1 MEDFYITNM
10 ELRDKAAI
18 RKICCDT
25 GYVGHDIRPYI
36 DDEELFADFW
46 ILYYTDFEPQS
57 TFVARVG
64 DRTVGYLCGCL
75 NTHRYNRT
83 LAVRII
89 PRLLFRALRGHYRI
103 GKKTKKYI
111 RDMFSGLSPGNIYPP
126 LKLYPA
132 HLHINIDEDYR
143 RKGIGEA
150 LMNRYFACLRKHN
163 IKGVHLG
170 TTSLNRSAV
179 PFYEKLGFE
188 LYSRVENNSFEG
200 QEAFSLTY
208 VKSFD

>member
-1 MEDFYITNM
+1 M

-89 PRLLFRALRGHYRI
+89 PAF
-103 GKKTKKYI
+103 
-111 RDMFSGLSPGNIYPP
+111 FSGHFGGTLS
-126 LKLYPA
+126 
-132 HLHINIDEDYR
+132 
-143 RKGIGEA
+143 
-150 LMNRYFACLRKHN
+150 NR
-163 IKGVHLG
+163 
-170 TTSLNRSAV
+170 
-179 PFYEKLGFE
+179 
-188 LYSRVENNSFEG
+188 
-200 QEAFSLTY
+200 
-208 VKSFD
+208 

>member
-1 MEDFYITNM
+1 MINYQIAGMEP
-10 ELRDKAAI
+10 RDRSAI

-25 GYVGHDIRPYI
+25 GYVGQDIRPYI

-46 ILYYTDFEPQS
+46 TLYYTDFEPQS

-64 DRTVGYLCGCL
+64 DLTIGYLNGCL
-75 NTHRYNRT
+75 NTQRYNRT

-89 PRLLFRALRGHYRI
+89 PRLLFGAARKQYHI

-111 RDMFSGLSPGNIYPP
+111 RDMFSGISAGNPYPP
-126 LKLYPA
+126 LGLYPA
-132 HLHINIDEDYR
+132 HLHINIDRDYR

-150 LMNRYFACLRKHN
+150 LMNRFFTHLQAHG

-179 PFYEKLGFE
+179 PFYEKMGFK
-188 LYSRVENNSFEG
+188 LYSRVKNDSFEG
-200 QEAFSLTY
+200 QKAFSLTY
-208 VKSFD
+208 VKSFH